1 MLQQFTGIAN
11 ESGGTMRHKEVTV
24 AEAPKHTDAGQAAI
38 SGCFYVNVAVTD
50 IDGSGLGVQF

>member
-24 AEAPKHTDAGQAAI
+24 AEAPKYTDAGQTAI

-50 IDGSGLGVQF
+50 IDGRVFSVKF